1 MMNIDNIK
9 LPDNLVTAIGRKP
22 FNKYINCPI
31 CGKQMGLE
39 QGEMEPDMNNPLVRK
54 FGHDSFIIR
63 LQYVYPECFTKLG
76 VNLKK

>member
-1 MMNIDNIK
+1 MMNIDTIK

-31 CGKQMGLE
+31 CGKQMRLE
-39 QGEMEPDMNNPLVRK
+39 QGEMEFTPENPSRYCPTEE
-54 FGHDSFIIR
+54 IIT
-63 LQYVYPECFTKLG
+63 LQYVCPKCFTKLE